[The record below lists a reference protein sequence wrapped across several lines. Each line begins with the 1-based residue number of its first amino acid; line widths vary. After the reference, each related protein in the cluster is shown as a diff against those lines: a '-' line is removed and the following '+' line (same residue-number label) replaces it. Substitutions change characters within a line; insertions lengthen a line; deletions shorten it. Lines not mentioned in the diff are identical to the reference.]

1 MIPNMYG
8 VKKMRIARFIVQ
20 ETGTYNTQ
28 YRRPFE
34 AEMNADDRNLILET
48 IDRAKS
54 ITPLTMAGVANAI
67 ITPPATPE
75 SQIMIPNGW
84 STRRLR
90 FFLEVVTE
98 DRTGLMQTSEYI
110 VGYTDHCG
118 AINGYLDP
126 KMVFF
131 INAVNITRTQ
141 TRETPLG
148 TQVHHNL
155 IDASHVLV
163 NNDYQGIYH
172 QNQIYTMR
180 PEDVYDHIDHRE
192 LAMGLDGFAM
202 DGRTKLTGNA
212 TKSQR
217 VNGIA
222 SAYMADLLNS
232 YLQVSR
238 DGTQAD
244 QRTMLQ
250 NARMTVE
257 SATVSSDPFMSFI
270 RGKYGMTGGDHFT
283 YRDLVDLDP
292 GVEQIKYVAPVDQ
305 MQRGMMHY
313 TGQTA
318 DWGSSD
324 LTTQAATVLAQSVP
338 GYLLQFGIN
347 KIRLFSTNMDLG
359 MNVTTRIGDAKS
371 FNSGEDLS
379 RNIQAFLF
387 RLENELLKNISMSNG
402 ISFSLELVCDLLGE
416 TWITLGL
423 NGEPPTCY
431 VTPSFCDALM
441 APVVTSNYMV
451 LNAMANDFD
460 TLMQDVVDRDS
471 TIRYNSAA
479 RAGVL

>member
-1 MIPNMYG
+1 MLPNMYG
-8 VKKMRIARFIVQ
+8 IKKMRIARFIIQ
-20 ETGTYNTQ
+20 ETGTYNMQ

-34 AEMNADDRNLILET
+34 AEMTPEDRNMILET
-48 IDRAKS
+48 IDRAKV
-54 ITPLTMAGVANAI
+54 ITPLTMAGVASSVLM
-67 ITPPATPE
+67 PGATPE
-75 SQIMIPNGW
+75 SKIMIPNGW
-84 STRRLR
+84 NTRRLR
-90 FFLEVVTE
+90 FFMEIVTE
-98 DRTGLMQTSEYI
+98 DRTGLMHTSEYI

-118 AINGYLDP
+118 MLNGFLDP
-126 KMVFF
+126 NLVFY
-131 INAVNITRTQ
+131 INAVNITRSQ

-155 IDASHVLV
+155 LDASHVLV

-172 QNQIYTMR
+172 QNQVYAMR
-180 PEDVYDHIDHRE
+180 PEDVYDHIDHKE
-192 LAMGLDGFAM
+192 LADGLDGFAV

-217 VNGIA
+217 QNGIA

-238 DGTQAD
+238 DASQVD

-257 SATVSSDPFMSFI
+257 SATVSADPFMSYI

-283 YRDLVDLDP
+283 YRDLLDLDP
-292 GVEQIKYVAPVDQ
+292 NVDQIRHVAPVDV
-305 MQRGMMHY
+305 MQRGMMHS

-324 LTTQAATVLAQSVP
+324 LTTQAATVLSQSVP
-338 GYLLQFGIN
+338 GYMLQFGIN
-347 KIRLFSTNMDLG
+347 KIRLFSTNMDIGL
-359 MNVTTRIGDAKS
+359 NVSTKIGGALS

-379 RNIQAFLF
+379 RNIQAFTF
-387 RLENELLKNISMSNG
+387 RLENELLKNISMSNA
-402 ISFSLELVCDLLGE
+402 ISFTLELVCDLLGE
-416 TWITLGL
+416 TWITLSL
-423 NGEPPTCY
+423 NGDAPTCY
-431 VTPSFCDALM
+431 VAPSFCDALM
-441 APVVTSNYMV
+441 APVVTTNYMV
-451 LNAMANDFD
+451 LNGMASDFD